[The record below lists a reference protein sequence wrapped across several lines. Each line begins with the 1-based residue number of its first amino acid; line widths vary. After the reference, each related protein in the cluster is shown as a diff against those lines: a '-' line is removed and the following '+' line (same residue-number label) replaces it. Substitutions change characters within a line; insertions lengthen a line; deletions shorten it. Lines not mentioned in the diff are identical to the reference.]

1 MKSVILGAYQTQF
14 GELWDKGVEDL
25 VFEAG
30 WGAMKDAG
38 IEPNE
43 VDLVVV
49 GNKLAGKVVGQDHLG
64 SLVAESLGIGAPA
77 FRVEAACAS
86 GGVAVHQAVAAIE
99 TGQAKRAL
107 VIGVEKMTD
116 VTGEAIT
123 AALMGA
129 ASSNERAAGLS
140 FVGLYAL
147 MARAYL
153 DEFGAREVDLAR
165 VAVKNHW
172 HGSLNEKAQF
182 RFPITEDNVMR
193 SAMVAEPL
201 KLLDCSPVT
210 DGAAAVVIA
219 PLRPTAQSYA
229 GLRRGVVRVM
239 ASTMASESLSL
250 LKRQSLTRIDSTERA
265 AEAAYEQAGL
275 GPKDIDLAE
284 VHDCFTI
291 AEIMAIEDLGF
302 YEKGKGFVVQGN
314 GEVRLGG
321 KRPIN
326 LSGGLKA
333 CGHPVGAT
341 GVKQV
346 VEVVTQL
353 RGLAG
358 KRQVDQ
364 ARVGLTHNVGGTG
377 GTVAVHILANS

>member
-1 MKSVILGAYQTQF
+1 MKSIVMGVYQTKF
-14 GELWDKGVEDL
+14 GELWERGLSDL
-25 VFEAG
+25 LEEAG
-30 WGAMKDAG
+30 RGAMADANV
-38 IEPNE
+38 EANE
-43 VDLVVV
+43 VDLAIV

-64 SLVAESLGIGAPA
+64 ALVSETLGIIAPT

-86 GGVAVHQAVAAIE
+86 GGVAVHQAIAAVAA
-99 TGQAKRAL
+99 GQAECVL

-123 AALMGA
+123 QALMGA
-129 ASSNERAAGLS
+129 ASAVERAAGLS

-153 DEFGAREVDLAR
+153 DEFGAGEVDLAR
-165 VAVKNHW
+165 VAVKNHF
-172 HGSLNEKAQF
+172 HGSMNDKAQF
-182 RFPITEDNVMR
+182 PFEISEEAVLR

-219 PLRPTAQSYA
+219 SERFA
-229 GLRRGVVRVM
+229 RRKGVNGRGIKVM
-239 ASTMASESLSL
+239 ASKLASESLSL
-250 LKRQSLTRIDSTERA
+250 LKREKLTEIDSTKRA
-265 AEAAYEQAGL
+265 AAGAYQQASL
-275 GPKDIDLAE
+275 GPGEIDLAE

-291 AEIMAIEDLGF
+291 AEILAVEDLGF
-302 YEKGKGFVVQGN
+302 YEKGKGYVVAGN

-353 RGLAG
+353 RGVAG
-358 KRQVDQ
+358 KRQVDR
-364 ARVGLTHNVGGTG
+364 ARIGLTHNVGGTG
-377 GTVAVHILANS
+377 GTVAVHIFGI